1 MIKDLPNIEKVEASG
16 RLALRIKFTRGG
28 WKTVRLAE
36 FIAREKAMSSL
47 RNQTVFRKAMVSDWG
62 GGVVWPGGLNLG
74 ASTLWRWLNGNAADC
89 AKAAGPF
96 GTRASRAPQGDG
108 VDIKMGGGTRSLR
121 PRLRAS
127 TNG

>member
-74 ASTLWRWLNGNAADC
+74 ASTLWRLVE
-89 AKAAGPF
+89 
-96 GTRASRAPQGDG
+96 RQR
-108 VDIKMGGGTRSLR
+108 R
-121 PRLRAS
+121 RLRESGRTLRDARFARS
-127 TNG
+127 SG